1 MFRFNIQNWYFRA
14 LLQNVKFNMSEEIK
28 FYPIIFFRPFNEK
41 SSPGNI
47 SNWNSINFLMF
58 FVNWWTT
65 FVCQMHPHFKLQ
77 VGNIN
82 RNFVIYMSIAV
93 NKRNQEIRIWGT
105 STFTWKNNQ
114 FSRHL
119 NVSKLFIIIY
129 PTCLNQLYANTNT
142 KSRCTNQVNGVLK

>member
-1 MFRFNIQNWYFRA
+1 M
-14 LLQNVKFNMSEEIK
+14 L
-28 FYPIIFFRPFNEK
+28 IIFCFDLTFKIDISVLFYKMSNSICQKNLNFTPLSLFRPFNEK

-47 SNWNSINFLMF
+47 SKWNSRNFLVL

-82 RNFVIYMSIAV
+82 RNFVIYMSIAA

-105 STFTWKNNQ
+105 STFVWKNNQ

-129 PTCLNQLYANTNT
+129 PTCLNQLYANSNT
-142 KSRCTNQVNGVLK
+142 RLRWIL